1 MNVRNTFKG
10 DPGVFKMSYVRLI
23 CVMFP
28 VRKWTLSQAYTWI
41 FLEVFGQGI
50 FRKTLMSFNFI
61 ASVVLICF
69 EYIVVLD
76 EASNQV
82 IFFFILFWCGFFEI
96 TVNNG
101 HTCNCL
107 E

>member
-1 MNVRNTFKG
+1 
-10 DPGVFKMSYVRLI
+10 MSYVRLI

-28 VRKWTLSQAYTWI
+28 VRKWALSQAYTWI

-82 IFFFILFWCGFFEI
+82 MFFFILFWCGFFEI

>member
-1 MNVRNTFKG
+1 
-10 DPGVFKMSYVRLI
+10 MSL
-23 CVMFP
+23 
-28 VRKWTLSQAYTWI
+28 
-41 FLEVFGQGI
+41 
-50 FRKTLMSFNFI
+50 NFT

-76 EASNQV
+76 EVSSQV
-82 IFFFILFWCGFFEI
+82 MFFFILFWCGFFEI

-107 E
+107 DRSDCFNPQSSHHIVYNNQAVSVFKVARLCLRREE